1 MFLNMKLFEIENN
14 DSFNS
19 GESMV
24 DFIEENFDIFEN
36 EKQIDKIEINPEYV
50 HYTMAIQ
57 PGDREFTIRLK
68 ENKKLKKMPF
78 YIRFHEIILE
88 NCGLESIKNINGLF
102 LYASGNHNLPTFLDT
117 RNNVITTLD
126 LSNTNIQK
134 FNGGILYQLFLNNCV
149 NLESIDTSGKITILE
164 ITGCPMLK
172 NFDFSKIDGKIT
184 NRIVF
189 DEFLFKENQ
198 SLQTSVLMKTIPI
211 NENYLKNFS
220 PSLKEFLEKIIRT
233 NKSVLQKN
241 IIKNLNE
248 LFSILD

>member
-1 MFLNMKLFEIENN
+1 MKLFEIENN
-14 DSFNS
+14 NSFNS
-19 GESMV
+19 VESRV

-36 EKQIDKIEINPEYV
+36 NKQIDKMEIDPIYDILTTEPKY
-50 HYTMAIQ
+50 
-57 PGDREFTIRLK
+57 RKFTIRLK

-78 YIRFHEIILE
+78 YIQFYTVILE
-88 NCGLESIKNINGLF
+88 NCGLESFENLGHINNLF
-102 LYASGNHNLPTFLDT
+102 VSGNHNLPKVIFL
-117 RNNVITTLD
+117 NNVHQALD

-134 FNGGILYQLFLNNCV
+134 FNGKYVTQRLDLNHCV
-149 NLESIDTSGKITILE
+149 NLESIDTLGNVSILE

-172 NFDFSKIDGKIT
+172 NFDFSKIDGKIESW
-184 NRIVF
+184 ILF

-220 PSLKEFLEKIIRT
+220 PSLKEFLEKIIKT
-233 NKSVLQKN
+233 DKSVLQKN